1 MIKYLRDNFSAKKTN
16 KLLLILLFVDLIFV
30 VVHIVTCFLY
40 FIGKIENFGD
50 YNFLVLTQ
58 DESFAEIFQYLKY
71 LSVIIMIGYLMYVE
85 KAYAYIS
92 WVLLFIFFLLD
103 DSLSLHESMGEVL
116 VKEFNFK
123 PMFGLRAVDFGELTF
138 VAIVGMAILLSFV
151 LAYFKGNLI
160 FKKRTIDLF
169 ILLAFMIF
177 FGVGFDMLHEILG
190 ENLKVGFVI
199 GLIEDGGEMVV
210 MTLIVWYVYQLIASN
225 KKVKSYLFEILYPK
239 RIEIKK
245 S

>member
-16 KLLLILLFVDLIFV
+16 KLLLILLIVDLVFIV
-30 VVHIVTCFLY
+30 IHIVTCFLY

-71 LSVIIMIGYLMYVE
+71 VSVIVMIGYLMYVE

-116 VKEFNFK
+116 VEEFNFK

-138 VAIVGMAILLSFV
+138 VAIVGVAILLSFV
-151 LAYFKGNLI
+151 LAYIKGNTI

-169 ILLAFMIF
+169 ILLGFMIF
-177 FGVGFDMLHEILG
+177 FGIGFDMLHEILG

-199 GLIEDGGEMVV
+199 GLIEDGGEMIV
-210 MTLIVWYVYQLIASN
+210 MTLIVWYVYQLIKSD
-225 KKVKSYLFEILYPK
+225 KKVKSYLFEFLYPK
-239 RIEIKK
+239 KVEI
-245 S
+245 

>member
-16 KLLLILLFVDLIFV
+16 KLLLILLIVDLVFV
-30 VVHIVTCFLY
+30 VIHIVTCFLY

-71 LSVIIMIGYLMYVE
+71 LSVIIMIGYLIYVE

-92 WVLLFIFFLLD
+92 WILLFIFFLLD

-123 PMFGLRAVDFGELTF
+123 PMFGLRDVDFGELTF
-138 VAIVGMAILLSFV
+138 VAMVGMAILLSFV

-169 ILLAFMIF
+169 ILLGFMIF
-177 FGVGFDMLHEILG
+177 FGIGFDMLHEILG

-210 MTLIVWYVYQLIASN
+210 MTLIVWYVYQLIRSD
-225 KKVKSYLFEILYPK
+225 KKIKSYLFEILYPK
-239 RIEIKK
+239 KIEI
-245 S
+245 

>member
-1 MIKYLRDNFSAKKTN
+1 MINYLRNNFSFKSAN
-16 KLLLILLFVDLIFV
+16 RLLGALLIIDLIFIII
-30 VVHIVTCFLY
+30 HIITCFLY

-50 YNFLVLTQ
+50 YNILVLTQ

-71 LSVIIMIGYLMYVE
+71 LSVIIMIGYLMNLE

-92 WVLLFIFFLLD
+92 WVLLFVFFLLD

-116 VKEFNFK
+116 VNKFNFK

-160 FKKRTIDLF
+160 FKRRTIDLF
-169 ILLAFMIF
+169 VLLAFMIF
-177 FGVGFDMLHEILG
+177 FGIGFDMLHEILG

-210 MTLIVWYVYQLIASN
+210 MTLIVWYVYQLIKSD
-225 KKVKSYLFEILYPK
+225 KKVKSYLFEILNPK
-239 RIEIKK
+239 QVKI
-245 S
+245 

>member
-1 MIKYLRDNFSAKKTN
+1 MIKYLRDNFSTKKTN
-16 KLLLILLFVDLIFV
+16 KLLLSLLIVDLVFV
-30 VVHIVTCFLY
+30 IIHIATCFLY

-58 DESFAEIFQYLKY
+58 DESFAEIFQFLKY
-71 LSVIIMIGYLMYVE
+71 LSVIIMIGYLIYVE

-92 WVLLFIFFLLD
+92 WSLLFIFFLLD
-103 DSLSLHESMGEVL
+103 DSLSLHENIGEFL

-138 VAIVGMAILLSFV
+138 VGIVGLFLLLSF
-151 LAYFKGNLI
+151 LFAYLKGTSR
-160 FKKRTIDLF
+160 FRKGTIDLF
-169 ILLAFMIF
+169 ILLSFMIF
-177 FGVGFDMLHEILG
+177 FGIGFDMLHEILG

-210 MTLIVWYVYQLIASN
+210 MTLIVWYVYQLIKSD
-225 KKVKSYLFEILYPK
+225 KKIKSYLFEILYPK
-239 RIEIKK
+239 KIEI
-245 S
+245 